1 MAKDKS
7 GLKGERESVSSM
19 SQSKTHRSQCPQEKW
34 RVNSL
39 TLIRPWSL
47 DNYKTL
53 MAEFW
58 QRWSPIERL
67 NTSKVSCK
75 PINAFG
81 SRMVKIT
88 HMGIYFHGEKEFVYV
103 DDQLNFTFFV
113 YKNSCSRNVV
123 SETRIPKPAFLP
135 NTEISLNN
143 ADGIMKS
150 WIWQEG
156 RGYIHGIQTS
166 LSILFAVNFIF
177 QISEML
183 S

>member
-103 DDQLNFTFFV
+103 DDQLNFTFLCIKTHV
-113 YKNSCSRNVV
+113 
-123 SETRIPKPAFLP
+123 
-135 NTEISLNN
+135 
-143 ADGIMKS
+143 
-150 WIWQEG
+150 
-156 RGYIHGIQTS
+156 HG
-166 LSILFAVNFIF
+166 
-177 QISEML
+177 ML
-183 S
+183 SRKLEFQSQLFYPIQKLVWITQMG

>member
-103 DDQLNFTFFV
+103 DDQLNFTFLCI
-113 YKNSCSRNVV
+113 K
-123 SETRIPKPAFLP
+123 TH
-135 NTEISLNN
+135 
-143 ADGIMKS
+143 
-150 WIWQEG
+150 
-156 RGYIHGIQTS
+156 IHG
-166 LSILFAVNFIF
+166 
-177 QISEML
+177 ML
-183 S
+183 SRKLEFQSQLFYPIQKLVWITQMG

>member
-103 DDQLNFTFFV
+103 DDQLNFTFLCIKTHV
-113 YKNSCSRNVV
+113 
-123 SETRIPKPAFLP
+123 
-135 NTEISLNN
+135 
-143 ADGIMKS
+143 
-150 WIWQEG
+150 
-156 RGYIHGIQTS
+156 HG
-166 LSILFAVNFIF
+166 
-177 QISEML
+177 ML
-183 S
+183 SRKLEFQSQLFYSIQKLVWITQMG

>member
-1 MAKDKS
+1 MAKDWS

-103 DDQLNFTFFV
+103 DDQLNFTFLCI
-113 YKNSCSRNVV
+113 K
-123 SETRIPKPAFLP
+123 TH
-135 NTEISLNN
+135 
-143 ADGIMKS
+143 
-150 WIWQEG
+150 
-156 RGYIHGIQTS
+156 IHG
-166 LSILFAVNFIF
+166 
-177 QISEML
+177 ML
-183 S
+183 SRKLEFQSQLFYSIQKLVWITQMG

>member
-39 TLIRPWSL
+39 TLIRPWSM

-88 HMGIYFHGEKEFVYV
+88 HIGIYFHGEKEFVYV
-103 DDQLNFTFFV
+103 DDQLNFTFLCI
-113 YKNSCSRNVV
+113 K
-123 SETRIPKPAFLP
+123 TH
-135 NTEISLNN
+135 
-143 ADGIMKS
+143 
-150 WIWQEG
+150 
-156 RGYIHGIQTS
+156 IHG
-166 LSILFAVNFIF
+166 
-177 QISEML
+177 ML
-183 S
+183 SRKLEFQSQLFYSIQKLVWITQMG

>member
-47 DNYKTL
+47 GNYKTL

-88 HMGIYFHGEKEFVYV
+88 HIGIYFHGEKEFVYV
-103 DDQLNFTFFV
+103 DDQLNFTFLCI
-113 YKNSCSRNVV
+113 K
-123 SETRIPKPAFLP
+123 TH
-135 NTEISLNN
+135 
-143 ADGIMKS
+143 
-150 WIWQEG
+150 
-156 RGYIHGIQTS
+156 IHG
-166 LSILFAVNFIF
+166 
-177 QISEML
+177 ML
-183 S
+183 SRKLEFQSQLFYPIQKLVWITQMG